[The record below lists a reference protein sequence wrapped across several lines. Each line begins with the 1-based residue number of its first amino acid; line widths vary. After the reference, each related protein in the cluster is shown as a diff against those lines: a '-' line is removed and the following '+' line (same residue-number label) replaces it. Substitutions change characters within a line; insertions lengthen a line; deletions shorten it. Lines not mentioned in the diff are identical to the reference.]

1 MASAWGS
8 IRRLRRSMRKSYQEI
23 VRYLVVGCINMGI
36 GLSTIFVLTATGS
49 SDLVANAIGY
59 SVGIPVSFMLNG
71 RWTFSQ
77 VNLSSVHLRRYIY
90 VIAISYLVNILV
102 LVIARNVGDFDRYI
116 SQTAGVLA
124 YSLTSFI
131 GMKYIAFGPCRPK
144 PSASIRLPF

>member
-49 SDLVANAIGY
+49 SDLLANAIGY

-90 VIAISYLVNILV
+90 GTSSY
-102 LVIARNVGDFDRYI
+102 
-116 SQTAGVLA
+116 
-124 YSLTSFI
+124 
-131 GMKYIAFGPCRPK
+131 
-144 PSASIRLPF
+144 